1 MKVTMFHFMPYR
13 ELPADFPPKG
23 MASAWV
29 DTPWWQYG
37 DANKVTDFYNSS
49 IDELMLA
56 AKLGF
61 DGLGLNEHHQNPYGF
76 MCNPNL
82 FGAIL
87 ARMTAEQGLAQVALV
102 QLGATISSCPPIR
115 LAEEYAV
122 LDCISGGRLIAG
134 LPTGLGNDVSISN
147 GITPMEHRERWR
159 EGVELML
166 KAWTAKEFFAWNGK
180 YTQLP
185 KVNLWPRPV
194 QEPHPPVL
202 IPGAASSSTWDYC
215 HDRNFPYAYLS
226 YFGGKSAEQVMDR
239 FWSRAAAKGRDA
251 NPYRAAFLQVVG
263 VAETDRQAEEEYG
276 KHVEYFYHKLL
287 HLPLGY
293 IAPPGNADYKSLL
306 NVLSAGKNLLQISD
320 FTVDLKPLKAKD
332 MIEREF
338 VVVGSPATVRQK
350 LEAMA
355 KRLNVGHLMVALQF
369 GSMPH
374 EQAKKNIELFGRE
387 VLPQLQTIW
396 EDKDFENHWWPKKL
410 RKRPVKQREMAA
422 ASG

>member
-13 ELPADFPPKG
+13 DLPEGFPNG
-23 MASAWV
+23 LASAWV
-29 DTPWWQYG
+29 DAPWWEYG
-37 DANKVTDFYNSS
+37 DADKVTDCYNWS

-61 DGLGLNEHHQNPYGF
+61 DGIGLNEHHQNPYGF

-82 FGAIL
+82 FGAML
-87 ARMTAEQGLAQVALV
+87 AKMTRDQGLDQVALV

-159 EGVELML
+159 EGIELMI

-180 YTQLP
+180 YNQLP

-194 QEPHPPVL
+194 QQPHPPLL
-202 IPGAASSSTWDYC
+202 IPGAASSSTWDFC
-215 HDRNFPYAYLS
+215 HDRNLPYAYLS
-226 YFGGKSAEQVMDR
+226 YFGGKSANNVMDR
-239 FWSRAAAKGRDA
+239 FWDRAAAKGRDA
-251 NPYRAAFLQVVG
+251 NPYRAAFLQIVG
-263 VAETDRQAEEEYG
+263 VAETDREAEEIYG
-276 KHVEYFYHKLL
+276 PHVEYFYHKLL
-287 HLPLGY
+287 HLPVGY
-293 IAPPGNADYKSLL
+293 ISPPGNTDYKSLL
-306 NVLSAGKNLLQISD
+306 NIFTMGKNLLQISD

-338 VVVGSPATVRQK
+338 VVFGSAATVREK

-355 KRLNVGHLMVALQF
+355 RRLNVGHLMVALQF
-369 GSMPH
+369 GSLPH
-374 EQAKKNIELFGRE
+374 EEAKRNIELFGRD
-387 VLPQLQTIW
+387 VLPHLQAIYDDNNW
-396 EDKDFENHWWPKKL
+396 ENHWWPQRL
-410 RKRPVKQREMAA
+410 RQRPARQREMATV
-422 ASG
+422 

>member
-13 ELPADFPPKG
+13 DLPEDFPRDL
-23 MASAWV
+23 ASAWV
-29 DTPWWQYG
+29 DAPWWEYG
-37 DANKVTDFYNSS
+37 DADKVTDVYNWS

-61 DGLGLNEHHQNPYGF
+61 DGVGLNEHHQNPYGF

-82 FGAIL
+82 FGSIL
-87 ARMTAEQGLAQVALV
+87 ARMTRDQGLDQVALV

-122 LDCISGGRLIAG
+122 LDCLSGGRLIAG
-134 LPTGLGNDVSISN
+134 LPTGLGTDVSISN

-159 EGVELML
+159 EGIELMI

-180 YTQLP
+180 YNQLP

-194 QEPHPPVL
+194 QQPHPPLL
-202 IPGAASSSTWDYC
+202 IPGAASSSTWDFC
-215 HDRNFPYAYLS
+215 HDRNLPYAYLS
-226 YFGGKSAEQVMDR
+226 YFGGKSAINVMDR
-239 FWSRAAAKGRDA
+239 FWDRAAAKGRDA
-251 NPYRAAFLQVVG
+251 NPYRAAFLQIVG
-263 VAETDRQAEEEYG
+263 VAETDRKAEAEFG

-287 HLPLGY
+287 HQPLGY

-306 NVLSAGKNLLQISD
+306 NLLVSGKQLLQIGD

-332 MIEREF
+332 MMEREF
-338 VVVGSPATVRQK
+338 VVVGSPTTVRDK
-350 LEAMA
+350 LETMA
-355 KRLNVGHLMVALQF
+355 RRLNVGHLMVALQF

-387 VLPQLQTIW
+387 VLPHLQAIY
-396 EDKDFENHWWPKKL
+396 EDKNWENHWWPKRL
-410 RKRPVKQREMAA
+410 RKRPVRQREMAVA
-422 ASG
+422 